1 MTTVV
6 CRENRAIY
14 CRTSLACLRQGR
26 IVDFGWTAE
35 CSSSEPRRPQLPR
48 RVLDEGVDADD
59 RDGRFPLRREEARI
73 VGFFG
78 LSVPSDPGGAGLGC
92 MSALLVMEG
101 LGLAA
106 RQWSHVLRYRPGL
119 SHHPHDAAVAT
130 DEHKRRY
137 LPGLTSTRR
146 LW

>member
-1 MTTVV
+1 
-6 CRENRAIY
+6 
-14 CRTSLACLRQGR
+14 
-26 IVDFGWTAE
+26 
-35 CSSSEPRRPQLPR
+35 
-48 RVLDEGVDADD
+48 
-59 RDGRFPLRREEARI
+59 

-106 RQWSHVLRYRPGL
+106 RQWSQVLRYRPGL

-137 LPGLTSTRR
+137 LPGSPLHGGSGDREFWHPARMIRGDNRDLNNRRFALYRVGTTSRTIEAR
-146 LW
+146 